1 MAPVPLRPYN
11 HVAEDCGAGYL
22 VMTPP
27 AERWKATNCC
37 VLLSINWPTTVPS
50 SLTPLTWLREY
61 PGGAENVSK
70 VQDAWSAA
78 CITAECKRRVTAMA
92 ETERRRPMEFSV
104 LFARCSR
111 RIFRRDR
118 ESAGIGTRYR

>member
-1 MAPVPLRPYN
+1 MSAS
-11 HVAEDCGAGYL
+11 G
-22 VMTPP
+22 
-27 AERWKATNCC
+27 ERWKATNCL

-50 SLTPLTWLREY
+50 SLTPLTGLREY

-78 CITAECKRRVTAMA
+78 RITAECKKRATAMA

-111 RIFRRDR
+111 RIFRIDR
-118 ESAGIGTRYR
+118 ESAGIGVWYRN